1 MITHELGGGLGNQ
14 LYQIITTIALA
25 IRTKQSFFFTYSET
39 LGKPPNTIRVTYW
52 NTLLKQL
59 KKYTSN
65 EININSTITYIRE
78 INHNYHAINCNHYDD
93 NLFILQ
99 GYFQSYKYFENEFQ
113 EISKMIGFEEQKNNL
128 ILDTRIANSKNSI
141 SMHFRLG
148 DYKYKQEYHPLMS
161 VNYYKQSL
169 QYIIDK
175 NKDENRE
182 NDVFYFCE
190 EEDVDTV
197 VSIIEELKD
206 LSCTFFRISNVSIPD
221 WEQLLIMSLCKH
233 NIIANSTFSLWGA
246 YLNTNKDKIVCYPS
260 LWFGNGIG
268 HCDTNDMFPE
278 TWIKL

>member
-1 MITHELGGGLGNQ
+1 MISHELCGGLGNQ

-78 INHNYHAINCNHYDD
+78 INHNYHAINCNYDD

-169 QYIIDK
+169 QYIINN

>member
-1 MITHELGGGLGNQ
+1 MISHELCGGLGNQ

-78 INHNYHAINCNHYDD
+78 INHNYHAINCNYDD

-128 ILDTRIANSKNSI
+128 ILDPRIINSKNSI

>member
-78 INHNYHAINCNHYDD
+78 INHNYHAINCNYDD

-169 QYIIDK
+169 QYIINN